1 MRRLFG
7 GIFLKS
13 DLELGKNAQTH
24 ANCQTGI
31 PCQTNASPYADVMN
45 LGIPWYRRRKLILA
59 VWQYKGVK
67 INGEFLNELRFE
79 DDIFVYTGTQQ
90 ELQYIWCYKNYPMKV
105 GKWVGKWTSQ
115 GHN

>member
-45 LGIPWYRRRKLILA
+45 LGIP
-59 VWQYKGVK
+59 
-67 INGEFLNELRFE
+67 
-79 DDIFVYTGTQQ
+79 
-90 ELQYIWCYKNYPMKV
+90 
-105 GKWVGKWTSQ
+105 
-115 GHN
+115 